1 MKPSEVMISDK
12 DYFAWSYEEQ
22 TQIKHRVIEAYA
34 KVYMSKLGARSNTL
48 FVDCHGGCG
57 A

>member
-22 TQIKHRVIEAYA
+22 TQIKHRSL
-34 KVYMSKLGARSNTL
+34 KPMPKSTCQN
-48 FVDCHGGCG
+48 
-57 A
+57 